1 MEIKIIG
8 LNFVY
13 AVLGVVLMFVS
24 YRVIDWLTPQVDFPS
39 ELKKGNV
46 AVAIFI
52 AALFISIA
60 IIIGHALN

>member
-1 MEIKIIG
+1 MDMKIIG

-13 AVLGVVLMFVS
+13 AVLGVVLMWVS
-24 YRVIDWLTPQVDFPS
+24 YRLFDKLTPQVDFPS

-52 AALFISIA
+52 GALFLSIA
-60 IIIGHALN
+60 IIVAHALN